1 MKKLPRIG
9 IKQGGDVARFGAE
22 AWPGFSTNR
31 FIPPS
36 SEYFIMKHLLTR
48 LILGAVMVAFAT
60 TMAFAVSG
68 ADAKARGRYDFY
80 GKSSSR
86 SMRSAREYS
95 HDYRQ
100 HVQASPKAA
109 VDGAIAK
116 AAADSVGMCIDK
128 ATKDVEAMR
137 AEAAGD
143 KETLASLDRV
153 SAKLAEAAKHHKAMH
168 EMCCKENVDAEGS
181 MACCS
186 DIDKALEEASAEH
199 AKLMKRLGVTSS
211 PAEKK

>member
-1 MKKLPRIG
+1 MAQFRHPTGRSIVMQPGSVLGNGRHPLRIG
-9 IKQGGDVARFGAE
+9 FTFPKNEF
-22 AWPGFSTNR
+22 
-31 FIPPS
+31 
-36 SEYFIMKHLLTR
+36 FIMKHILTR
-48 LILGAVMVAFAT
+48 LVLGTVMVAFAA

-116 AAADSVGMCIDK
+116 SAADSVGMCIEK
-128 ATKDVEAMR
+128 ATKDVDAMR

-143 KETLASLDRV
+143 KETLASLDIV
-153 SAKLAEAAKHHKAMH
+153 SEKLAEAAKHHKAMH
-168 EMCCKENVDAEGS
+168 ELCCKENVDAEGS

-186 DIDKALEEASAEH
+186 DIDKALEAAAAEH
-199 AKLMKRLGVTSS
+199 EKLMKRLGVKSS